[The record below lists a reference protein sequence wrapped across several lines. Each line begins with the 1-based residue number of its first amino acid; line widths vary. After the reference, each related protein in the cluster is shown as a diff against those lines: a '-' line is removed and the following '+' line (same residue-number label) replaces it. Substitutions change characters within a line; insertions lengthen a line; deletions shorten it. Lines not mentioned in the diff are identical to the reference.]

1 MPFSKGSSQ
10 HRDQTSISNVYCAGN
25 QVLYLI
31 ATWETHIHIIFMLTM
46 QVRKQQLELDMEQ
59 QTGSK

>member
-1 MPFSKGSSQ
+1 MIQWMLAIRSLVPLPF
-10 HRDQTSISNVYCAGN
+10 
-25 QVLYLI
+25 
-31 ATWETHIHIIFMLTM
+31 

>member
-1 MPFSKGSSQ
+1 MKP
-10 HRDQTSISNVYCAGN
+10 
-25 QVLYLI
+25 
-31 ATWETHIHIIFMLTM
+31 IFRIVMERP